1 MSLQLEPPIGSEAVR
16 RRGSFPIGLSDL
28 ERDRDESE
36 DLPRS
41 SQTSEA
47 RGQVSVKASYIML
60 FSILTAGLLLSG
72 LSVPG
77 NRAAANVEPMMEPS
91 DSLSAATVT
100 ADKGVI
106 VSRVDHLSAENAR
119 TISDVLNLSSGLH
132 VGDNGGL
139 AGLKTVSLRGLG
151 SAHTSI
157 YVDGVRVGNV
167 QSGQND
173 LGMLPLEDMTSVA
186 VDYAQNSVSFRT
198 ARPQF
203 NNLPVAGKVRFYA
216 GSFGTY
222 LPSARLDFRLSDRI
236 SLSANAAGVMSE
248 GNFAYG
254 DGLERVNNDLKQFRG
269 GLDLFGLTDG
279 GDYHVKAYYS
289 SAERGTPGTVDWPSD
304 DRQADKNAFIQGYWH
319 QSFSPLYTLH
329 LSAKGSYDDIYY
341 TSAWGDSQYGQ
352 TELQLNSAHDFQIT
366 DWWKVSLAADVQWDR
381 LASTVYQASRTSVFS
396 AFATSFRTDRLLANV
411 ALEFNGAFDKDAL
424 SRSAFS
430 PSADIRY
437 RVFDGFDVIAFGRRA
452 YRVPTFNELYYVG
465 YGNPGLR
472 PEDAWLTDIGV
483 DFSREVALGWTLK
496 AKLDG
501 FANFLTDKITS
512 APTPEDPNVWAPYN
526 IGKVRSLG
534 LDLAAGF
541 EWQGADWRCAFD
553 ARYTLLSATDRT
565 PDSYSFGQQIPYI
578 AKHTVVLDASASWK
592 GWSLAP
598 VWQLRSG
605 RTDGSGDLDDWNTFD
620 LTLSKSLKFAKTG
633 PLSLKLSVRNM
644 FDHRYEVSSGYP
656 MPGRSILGGLEYKF

>member
-1 MSLQLEPPIGSEAVR
+1 
-16 RRGSFPIGLSDL
+16 
-28 ERDRDESE
+28 
-36 DLPRS
+36 
-41 SQTSEA
+41 
-47 RGQVSVKASYIML
+47 ML
-60 FSILTAGLLLSG
+60 FSILSAGLISLG
-72 LSVPG
+72 LS
-77 NRAAANVEPMMEPS
+77 AEPMMEPA

-106 VSRVDHLSAENAR
+106 VSRVDNLTAEHAR
-119 TISDVLNLSSGLH
+119 SISDLLNLSSGLH

-139 AGLKTVSLRGLG
+139 SGLKTVSLRGLG
-151 SAHTSI
+151 SAHTAI

-173 LGMLPLEDMTSVA
+173 LGMLPFEDMTSA
-186 VDYAQNSVSFRT
+186 SVDYAQNSLSFNT
-198 ARPQF
+198 LRPKF
-203 NNLPVAGKVRFYA
+203 GALPVAGKVRFYA

-222 LPSARLDFRLSDRI
+222 LPSARLDFRLSEKI
-236 SLSANAAGVMSE
+236 SLSANAAGVFSK
-248 GNFAYG
+248 GNFTYG
-254 DGLERVNNDLKQFRG
+254 EGLERTNNDLKQIRG
-269 GLDLFGLTDG
+269 GLDLFGLMEG

-289 SAERGTPGTVDWPSD
+289 SAERGTPGSTSWPSD
-304 DRQADKNAFIQGYWH
+304 DRQADNNAFIQGCLH

-352 TELQLNSAHDFQIT
+352 TELQLNSAHYFQLT
-366 DWWKVSLAADVQWDR
+366 DWWKVSLAADLQWDK
-381 LASTVYQASRTSVFS
+381 LASTVYEAARTSVFS
-396 AFATSFRTDRLLANV
+396 ALATSFNTDRLIANV

-424 SRSAFS
+424 SRYAFS

-437 RVFDGFDVIAFGRRA
+437 RIFDGFDVLAFGRRA

-465 YGNPGLR
+465 YGNPKLR

-483 DFSREVALGWTLK
+483 DFNRTVAGGWTLK

-512 APTPEDPNVWAPYN
+512 APSPEDPNIWAPYN

-534 LDLAAGF
+534 MDLAAGF
-541 EWQGADWRCAFD
+541 VWQNSDWKCSFD
-553 ARYTLLSATDRT
+553 AKYTLLSATDRT
-565 PDSYSFGQQIPYI
+565 PDSYSYGQQIPYI
-578 AKHTVVLDASASWK
+578 ARHTVVLNAATSWR
-592 GWSLAP
+592 GWSLVP

-605 RTDGSGDLDDWNTFD
+605 RTDGAGDLDDWNTVD
-620 LTLSKSLKFAKTG
+620 MTLAKDIKLPKTG

-644 FDHRYEVSSGYP
+644 FDTRYEVSSGYP

>member
-1 MSLQLEPPIGSEAVR
+1 
-16 RRGSFPIGLSDL
+16 
-28 ERDRDESE
+28 
-36 DLPRS
+36 
-41 SQTSEA
+41 
-47 RGQVSVKASYIML
+47 ML
-60 FSILTAGLLLSG
+60 FSILSAGLISLG
-72 LSVPG
+72 LS
-77 NRAAANVEPMMEPS
+77 AEPMMEPA

-106 VSRVDHLSAENAR
+106 VSRVDHLATEHAR

-139 AGLKTVSLRGLG
+139 SGLKTVSLRGLG

-173 LGMLPLEDMTSVA
+173 LGMLPLEDLMSA
-186 VDYAQNSVSFRT
+186 SVDYAQNSVSFKT
-198 ARPQF
+198 ARPEF
-203 NNLPVAGKVRFYA
+203 GALHVAGKVRFYA

-222 LPSARLDFRLSDRI
+222 LPSARLDFRLSDKV
-236 SLSANAAGVMSE
+236 SLSANAAGALSK
-248 GNFAYG
+248 GNFTYG
-254 DGLERVNNDLKQFRG
+254 EGLVRTNNDLKQFRG

-289 SAERGTPGTVDWPSD
+289 SAERGTPGSTSWPSD
-304 DRQADKNAFIQGYWH
+304 DRQADKNAFIQGYLH

-329 LSAKGSYDDIYY
+329 ISAKGSYDDIYY
-341 TSAWGDSQYGQ
+341 TSAWGDSQYDQ
-352 TELQLNSAHDFQIT
+352 TELQLNSAHDFQLT
-366 DWWKVSLAADVQWDR
+366 DWWKVSLAADVQWDG
-381 LASTVYQASRTSVFS
+381 LSSTIYEASRTTVFS
-396 AFATSFRTDRLLANV
+396 ALATSFHTERLLANV

-424 SRSAFS
+424 SRYAFS

-437 RVFDGFDVIAFGRRA
+437 RVFDGFDVLAFGRRA

-465 YGNPGLR
+465 YGNPDLR

-483 DFSREVALGWTLK
+483 DFNRTVAGEWTLK

-512 APTPEDPNVWAPYN
+512 APSPEDPNIWAPYN
-526 IGKVRSLG
+526 IGRVRSLG
-534 LDLAAGF
+534 MDLAAGF
-541 EWQGADWRCAFD
+541 VWQNSEWRCAFD
-553 ARYTLLSATDRT
+553 AKYTLLSATDRT
-565 PDSYSFGQQIPYI
+565 RDSYSFGQQIPYI
-578 AKHTVVLDASASWK
+578 AKHTVVLNAAASWK
-592 GWSLAP
+592 GWSLVP

-605 RTDGSGDLDDWNTFD
+605 RTDGAGDLDDWNTVD
-620 LTLSKSLKFAKTG
+620 LTLAKDIKLPKIG
-633 PLSLKLSVRNM
+633 PLSLKMSVRNM
-644 FDHRYEVSSGYP
+644 FDTRYEVSSGYP

>member
-1 MSLQLEPPIGSEAVR
+1 
-16 RRGSFPIGLSDL
+16 
-28 ERDRDESE
+28 
-36 DLPRS
+36 
-41 SQTSEA
+41 
-47 RGQVSVKASYIML
+47 ML
-60 FSILTAGLLLSG
+60 FSILSAGLISLG
-72 LSVPG
+72 LS
-77 NRAAANVEPMMEPS
+77 AEPMMEPA

-106 VSRVDHLSAENAR
+106 VSRVDYLTTEHAR
-119 TISDVLNLSSGLH
+119 SISDVLNLSSGLH

-139 AGLKTVSLRGLG
+139 SGLKTVSLRGLG

-173 LGMLPLEDMTSVA
+173 LGMLPLEDLMSA
-186 VDYAQNSVSFRT
+186 SVDYAQNSVSFKT
-198 ARPQF
+198 ARPEF
-203 NNLPVAGKVRFYA
+203 GALPVAGKVRFYA

-222 LPSARLDFRLSDRI
+222 LPSARLDFRLSDKV
-236 SLSANAAGVMSE
+236 SLSANAAGALSK
-248 GNFAYG
+248 GNFTYG
-254 DGLERVNNDLKQFRG
+254 ERLVRTNNDLKQFRG

-289 SAERGTPGTVDWPSD
+289 SAERGTPGSTSWPSD
-304 DRQADKNAFIQGYWH
+304 DRQADKNAFIQGYLH
-319 QSFSPLYTLH
+319 QNFSPLYTLH
-329 LSAKGSYDDIYY
+329 ISAKGSYDDIYY

-366 DWWKVSLAADVQWDR
+366 DWWKVSLAADVQWDG
-381 LASTVYQASRTSVFS
+381 LSSTIYEASRTTVFS
-396 AFATSFRTDRLLANV
+396 ALATSFHTERLLANV

-424 SRSAFS
+424 SRYAFS

-437 RVFDGFDVIAFGRRA
+437 RVFDGFDVLAFGRRA

-465 YGNPGLR
+465 YGNPDLR

-483 DFSREVALGWTLK
+483 DFNRIVAGEWTLK

-512 APTPEDPNVWAPYN
+512 APSPEDPNIWAPYN

-534 LDLAAGF
+534 MDLAAGF
-541 EWQGADWRCAFD
+541 AWQNSDWKCSFD
-553 ARYTLLSATDRT
+553 AKYTLLSATDRT
-565 PDSYSFGQQIPYI
+565 PGSYSFGQQIPYI
-578 AKHTVVLDASASWK
+578 AKHTVVLNASASWK
-592 GWSLAP
+592 GWRLVP

-605 RTDGSGDLDDWNTFD
+605 RTDGTGDLDDWNTVD
-620 LTLSKSLKFAKTG
+620 LTLAKDIKLPKTG

-644 FDHRYEVSSGYP
+644 FDNRYEVSSGYP
-656 MPGRSILGGLEYKF
+656 MPGRSILGGLEYTF

>member
-203 NNLPVAGKVRFYA
+203 SNLPVAGKVCFYA

-279 GDYHVKAYYS
+279 GGYHVKAYYS

-381 LASTVYQASRTSVFS
+381 LASTVYHASRTSVFS

-411 ALEFNGAFDKDAL
+411 ALEFNGVFDKDAL

-437 RVFDGFDVIAFGRRA
+437 RVFDGFDVLAFGRRA

-465 YGNPGLR
+465 YGNPELR
-472 PEDAWLTDIGV
+472 PEDAWLTDMGV

-512 APTPEDPNVWAPYN
+512 APTPEDPNIWAPYN

>member
-1 MSLQLEPPIGSEAVR
+1 MPLQLEPPIGSEAVR

-106 VSRVDHLSAENAR
+106 VSRVDHFSAENAR

-198 ARPQF
+198 ARPEF
-203 NNLPVAGKVRFYA
+203 GTLPVAGKVRFHA

-222 LPSARLDFRLSDRI
+222 LPSARLDFRLSDKV
-236 SLSANAAGVMSE
+236 SLSANAAGAMSK

-381 LASTVYQASRTSVFS
+381 LASTAYQASRTSVFS
-396 AFATSFRTDRLLANV
+396 AVATSFRTDRLLANV

-437 RVFDGFDVIAFGRRA
+437 RVFDGFDVLAFGRRA

-512 APTPEDPNVWAPYN
+512 APTPEDQNIWAPYN

-578 AKHTVVLDASASWK
+578 AKHTVVLDVSASWK

-605 RTDGSGDLDDWNTFD
+605 RTDGSGDMDDWNTFD
-620 LTLSKSLKFAKTG
+620 LTLAKSIKLPKTG

-656 MPGRSILGGLEYKF
+656 MPGRCILGGLEYKF